1 MCSRRIAAKLNAVK
15 MFAKWIKAPF
25 LHKTLFWGF
34 VNQEIKGRYAGSM
47 GGLLWSIIT
56 PLANLLIFIFVFSA
70 VFKIRLKPVETGTDS
85 FVMFLLAGLL
95 PWIAFSEAVSASTG
109 MFVGKANLI
118 TKVAFPLELVPT
130 AGILATF
137 ILNGLG
143 FILFLI
149 YLAFEGYCHA
159 TWLFLPIISA
169 LFMIFTLGIVV
180 LIASLSVFIRDIQQI
195 MPSLLSLWMYLT
207 PILYPVQMVPESLQL
222 FIKINPVYP
231 FIELYHQSLLQH
243 AVSYPLLGQA
253 IGLAAVSFLSGV
265 WFYNKSRNAFAD
277 VL

>member
-1 MCSRRIAAKLNAVK
+1 VK
-15 MFAKWIKAPF
+15 IFTKWFKAPF

-47 GGLLWSIIT
+47 GGLLWSVIT
-56 PLANLLIFIFVFSA
+56 PLSNLLIFIFVFSV
-70 VFKIRLKPVETGTDS
+70 VFKVRLKPVETGTDS
-85 FVMFLLAGLL
+85 FVTFLLAGLL
-95 PWIAFSEAVSASTG
+95 PWITFSDAVAASTG

-130 AGILATF
+130 AGIFVTF
-137 ILNGLG
+137 ILNGIG
-143 FILFLI
+143 FALLLI
-149 YLAFEGYCHA
+149 YLAFEGYCHT
-159 TWLFLPIISA
+159 TWLFLPIITA

-195 MPSLLSLWMYLT
+195 MASFLSLWMYLT
-207 PILYPVQMVPESLQL
+207 PVLYPVQMVPESLQP
-222 FIKINPVYP
+222 FIKINPVIP

-243 AVSYPLLGQA
+243 VFSYTLLAQA
-253 IGLAAVSFLSGV
+253 IGFALASFLTGA
-265 WFYNKSRNAFAD
+265 WFYGKSRNAFAD

>member
-1 MCSRRIAAKLNAVK
+1 LKWKGNIQVQMVL
-15 MFAKWIKAPF
+15 KWIKVPF

-47 GGLLWSIIT
+47 GGFLWSIIT
-56 PLANLLIFIFVFSA
+56 PLANMLIFIFVFSV

-85 FVMFLLAGLL
+85 FVMFLLTGLL

-130 AGILATF
+130 AGILVTF
-137 ILNGLG
+137 ILNGIG
-143 FILFLI
+143 FILLLI
-149 YLAFEGYCHA
+149 YLAFEGYCHI
-159 TWLFLPIISA
+159 TWLFLPVITA

-180 LIASLSVFIRDIQQI
+180 LVASISVFVRDIQQI
-195 MPSLLSLWMYLT
+195 MPSVLNLWVYLT
-207 PILYPVQMVPESLQL
+207 PILYPVQMVPESLQI
-222 FIKINPVYP
+222 FIKINPVIP
-231 FIELYHQSLLQH
+231 FIELYHQCLLQH
-243 AVSYPLLGQA
+243 VFSFPLLGQA
-253 IGLAAVSFLSGV
+253 IGFAMVSFLSGV

>member
-1 MCSRRIAAKLNAVK
+1 MKYKGTVQVQ
-15 MFAKWIKAPF
+15 MFTKWIKAPF

-47 GGLLWSIIT
+47 GGLLWSLIT
-56 PLANLLIFIFVFSA
+56 PLANLLIFIFVFSV
-70 VFKIRLKPVETGTDS
+70 VFKIRLKPIETGTDS
-85 FVMFLLAGLL
+85 FVMFLLTGLL

-130 AGILATF
+130 AGVLVTF
-137 ILNGLG
+137 ILNGFG
-143 FILFLI
+143 FILLLF
-149 YLAFEGYCHA
+149 YLAFEGYCH
-159 TWLFLPIISA
+159 TSWLFLPIITV
-169 LFMIFTLGIVV
+169 LFMVFTLGIVV
-180 LIASLSVFIRDIQQI
+180 LIASLSVFVRDIQQI
-195 MPSLLSLWMYLT
+195 MASVLSLWMYLT
-207 PILYPVQMVPESLQL
+207 PILYPVQMVPESLQF
-222 FIKINPVYP
+222 FIKINPVNS

-243 AVSYPLLGQA
+243 VFSYPLLGQA
-253 IGLAAVSFLSGV
+253 IGFATLSFLCGV